1 MTHHVRLPSVQKL
14 LDHCS
19 YPFCELGV
27 KVHQWGK
34 VHMGQEY
41 LSAFERDESFAS
53 FRTKAAFGG

>member
-1 MTHHVRLPSVQKL
+1 VQKL